1 MTGTGAKPARR
12 LRIMLVIERFD
23 PAAGGLEAWTA
34 GLARYLLR
42 QGHEVHVAA
51 TSFAAPDIAITPL
64 RVGRS
69 DLPSGFARNLERALA
84 GVAVDVVHDVGYG
97 WSADLFQPQVGSR
110 VINLERELRSRP
122 RRARW
127 RMLAS
132 PAFRRWRRDLALTE
146 RRQLTLAKRIV
157 AVSETVRRDLAQRY
171 DIAPGKMLVIRNGI
185 DVERF
190 SPTLRAQFREATRAE
205 LGLGPE
211 VLFLAAAHN
220 FQLKGLDTLLHAL
233 AGLGR
238 EPPARLVVAGNGA
251 IAEYRAK
258 AEQLGIGHLVTF
270 AGQVDSMPRLY
281 AAADAFVHPT
291 FHDACSLATL
301 EALACGLPVIT
312 TRVNGA
318 ADGMQSGREGYVLD
332 APGDAE
338 ALRAAMVT
346 LLAAEQRSA
355 CGLQARQLA
364 LASSFD
370 ANCAAIAAVYAEI
383 AAARRR
389 SG

>member
-1 MTGTGAKPARR
+1 M
-12 LRIMLVIERFD
+12 
-23 PAAGGLEAWTA
+23 
-34 GLARYLLR
+34 
-42 QGHEVHVAA
+42 
-51 TSFAAPDIAITPL
+51 
-64 RVGRS
+64 
-69 DLPSGFARNLERALA
+69 
-84 GVAVDVVHDVGYG
+84 
-97 WSADLFQPQVGSR
+97 
-110 VINLERELRSRP
+110 
-122 RRARW
+122 
-127 RMLAS
+127 
-132 PAFRRWRRDLALTE
+132 
-146 RRQLTLAKRIV
+146 
-157 AVSETVRRDLAQRY
+157 
-171 DIAPGKMLVIRNGI
+171 
-185 DVERF
+185 
-190 SPTLRAQFREATRAE
+190 
-205 LGLGPE
+205 
-211 VLFLAAAHN
+211 LFLAAAHN
-220 FQLKGLDTLLHAL
+220 FQLKGLDTILHAL

-238 EPPARLVVAGNGA
+238 DQQARLVVAGNGA

-258 AEQLGIGHLVTF
+258 AEQLGVGHLVTF

-338 ALRAAMVT
+338 AVRAAMIA
-346 LLAAEQRSA
+346 LMAAEQRRA

-364 LASSFD
+364 LANSFD